1 MLIWYEKRQVEGKD
15 IAVRCSA
22 YVDQIMDGDNKQAV
36 ATASMVEAVIELIS
50 KDSRFRDVSQAI
62 IQSDN
67 AKCYQSNE
75 FRVLLMLINSSMNN
89 CIKIRRHIFSE
100 TQDGKSL
107 LDAHF
112 GVARR
117 WLEKVHVEFSKESR
131 EDYSNS

>member
-22 YVDQIMDGDNKQAV
+22 YVDQIMDGDNKQDAV

-112 GVARR
+112 GCCQ
-117 WLEKVHVEFSKESR
+117 KVVRKSSC
-131 EDYSNS
+131 